1 MKQYSS
7 PQRHALL
14 HAVHNCGSPR
24 AVENADSP
32 SGMTTFGSLVTYN
45 CKSGYSPDRDGAAVC
60 TMSGWI
66 NVPKCQGTGH
76 IRGLTLNC
84 LVTFSSSYLGKRIT
98 DVHWVIIRWR
108 NEELKRHYTRKLYS
122 IMCMGVAPIVTVFCS
137 LL

>member
-14 HAVHNCGSPR
+14 HAVHDCGSPL

-76 IRGLTLNC
+76 TRIDIELFGYFFYFIFREKDHRRTLGN
-84 LVTFSSSYLGKRIT
+84 
-98 DVHWVIIRWR
+98 
-108 NEELKRHYTRKLYS
+108 
-122 IMCMGVAPIVTVFCS
+122 
-137 LL
+137 